1 MSNEGLFT
9 LNNKIALVSGA
20 SSGIGLH
27 LAAVLAEAGCAVALA
42 ARRKDKMEAAV
53 DQLVSNGHR
62 VCAVPMDVTN
72 ASTIA
77 PAFDEAERALGGTV
91 DTLVNNAGVI
101 YLKSFLDQEEAQI
114 EQLFNTNLKGA
125 FLVAQE
131 GARRMAREGRGS
143 IINVAS
149 VAGLRA
155 AGFLSS
161 YAASKAALLRLTE
174 VMALELAAKGVRVN
188 AICPG
193 NLETDMHHT
202 FVEKGIGDNLLKCIP
217 MRRFGRPEDL
227 DGVILLLASDAG
239 RYITGASVTVDGGQ
253 ALSWM

>member
-1 MSNEGLFT
+1 MSIEGMFSLS
-9 LNNKIALVSGA
+9 NKVALISGG

-27 LAAVLAEAGCAVALA
+27 LARVLAEAGCAVALA

-53 DQLVSNGHR
+53 DKLITNGHR
-62 VCAVPMDVTN
+62 ACAVQMDVTDS
-72 ASTIA
+72 STIA
-77 PAFDEAERALGGTV
+77 PAFDAVEKALGAPV
-91 DTLVNNAGVI
+91 DVLLNNAGVI
-101 YLKSFLDQEEAQI
+101 YLGKFTDQPEEQVARI
-114 EQLFNTNLKGA
+114 FDTNLKGA

-131 GARRMAREGRGS
+131 GARRMAKAGRGA

-174 VMALELAAKGVRVN
+174 IMALELASKGVRVN

-193 NLETDMHHT
+193 NIETDMHQA
-202 FVEKGIGDNLLKCIP
+202 FVEKGVDEGVLKRLP
-217 MRRFGRPEDL
+217 MRRFGKPEDL
-227 DGVILLLASDAG
+227 DGAVLLLASDAG
-239 RYITGASVTVDGGQ
+239 RYITGASITVDGGQ